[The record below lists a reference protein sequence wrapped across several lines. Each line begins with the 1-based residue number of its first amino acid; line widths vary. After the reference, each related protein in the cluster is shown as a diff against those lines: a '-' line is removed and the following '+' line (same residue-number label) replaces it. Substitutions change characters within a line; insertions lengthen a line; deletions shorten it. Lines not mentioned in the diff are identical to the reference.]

1 VRLSLVEMNGGHGL
15 WLDFTSEQEE
25 EIMEGLHVSSAKLP
39 NTGKI
44 KSIHRISLHNHRE
57 LDVPALG

>member
-1 VRLSLVEMNGGHGL
+1 MNGGHGL